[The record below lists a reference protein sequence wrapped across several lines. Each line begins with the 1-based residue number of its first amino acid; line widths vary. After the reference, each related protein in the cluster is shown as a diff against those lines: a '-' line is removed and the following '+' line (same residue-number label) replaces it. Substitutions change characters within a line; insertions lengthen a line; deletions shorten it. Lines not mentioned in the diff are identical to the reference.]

1 MEKTRKRF
9 LSEVTVGVLLMLFG
23 WFGHIAYQKTLARS
37 EIIKGVHAG
46 WGGVI
51 GAPTKDVTVRVTM
64 ERPGLYDFIVWAD
77 DQPKEILK
85 MENIDGQIYFV
96 SVVVPAD
103 TQRVA
108 VGVRGSFW
116 LERRS
121 RIEFP
126 MPK

>member
-1 MEKTRKRF
+1 METNRKRL
-9 LSEVTVGVLLMLFG
+9 LSEVAVGMLLMLLG
-23 WFGHIAYQKTLARS
+23 WFGHVAYQKTLARS

-51 GAPTKDVTVRVTM
+51 GAPTKDVTVRVIM
-64 ERPGLYDFIVWAD
+64 ERQGLYDFIVWAD
-77 DQPKEILK
+77 DEPKEILK
-85 MENIDGQIYFV
+85 MESDDGQFYFL

-103 TQRVA
+103 TQRIA
-108 VGVRGSFW
+108 VGVRGRFW

-121 RIEFP
+121 RIEVP